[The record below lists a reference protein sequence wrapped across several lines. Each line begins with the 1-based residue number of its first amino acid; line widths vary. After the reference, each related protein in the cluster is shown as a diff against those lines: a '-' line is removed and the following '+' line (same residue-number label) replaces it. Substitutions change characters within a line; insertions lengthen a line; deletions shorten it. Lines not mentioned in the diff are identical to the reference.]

1 MNKKQLINENNRLK
15 EICCDLAWMARR
27 YADGRMSMA
36 VSTYNNSV
44 EELVKMGVYLK
55 PDSISE
61 NTIWAKDGNGRQ
73 FDQLHDDHMLNTPVG
88 RGEVFWPRGARLCD
102 EITKGLGTSS
112 PSEAAKEIKRLK
124 ALDNKENE
132 PTINHFADD
141 RKMVAIPKKRGRKPK
156 NIKVN

>member
-15 EICCDLAWMARR
+15 QICSDLAWMARR

-55 PDSISE
+55 PDIISE
-61 NTIWAKDGNGRQ
+61 NTIWAKDGDGRK

-88 RGEVFWPRGARLCD
+88 RGEVFWPRGTRLCD
-102 EITKGLGTSS
+102 EISEMLGTTS
-112 PSEAAKEIKRLK
+112 PSVAAAEIKRLK
-124 ALDNKENE
+124 DLERGITPTKIEN
-132 PTINHFADD
+132 IIIA
-141 RKMVAIPKKRGRKPK
+141 KKRGRKPK
-156 NIKVN
+156 NVKLD